1 MQASLLVSKTGL
13 AAQDAKMTA
22 IANNLANVS
31 TTGYKKDRVAFQDLF
46 YQIQTEPGAQVDQQN
61 KSPSGIQLGTGVR
74 VVGTQKI
81 FTTGSISTTT
91 DQLDMAINGQGFF
104 KITLPSG
111 ETAYT
116 RDGSF
121 QTDSE
126 GKIVT
131 SSGLPLSPE
140 ITIPS
145 TATAV
150 TIGTDGTVTATIS
163 GQTSTQSL
171 GKVTLASFIN
181 PAGLESVGNNL
192 YKATASSGDPVDG
205 TAGENAL
212 GSIKQYALESS
223 NVSVVDEM
231 VDMMATQRAYE
242 MNAKVVA
249 ASNEMLQYATQ
260 NMS

>member
-121 QTDSE
+121 QSDSE